1 MSATPLSLDQR
12 PGQGLT
18 PLQELA
24 LTLLRNGYY
33 PLRLEAGQK
42 KPGYSGWLDNLPTE
56 ESVIR
61 DFARPSNIGL
71 IQGVAGADNT
81 FPVTIDIDVDNGALV
96 AYVERVIGRDCPKK
110 RGKKGVS
117 FLVRAVGN
125 VESKAVH
132 LYHGGKKVPAGD
144 ILAKGKQTVIPPSIH
159 PDTQLPYQWYG
170 KLNPGNTKCQDLPI
184 IDEWDI
190 DEILAFCRNA
200 ENPIAGLDDM
210 TWKGVGGGGDTHEAC
225 VSAVAS
231 MVSRGWPDEKIH
243 ARIRRAKREACER
256 AGEAYHWPAEAK
268 TCQEWI
274 DSARLKEFDR
284 KRSKTKPSHG
294 DLANLVLAQHGA
306 VIRRDKARRDWC
318 VYNGKYW
325 EEGATEE
332 VKTLIRQC
340 LTDDQV
346 FRSVIDGVEA
356 VMRLY
361 PSVAIANDIWDADKH
376 YLNCPDGTYNLRT
389 RDRLEHTPSHFITK
403 TARVSP
409 RFDYQDSIWVK
420 AINTWFGGD
429 PVEIDYIQTLFGL
442 FLTGETKDE
451 CVAMWLGRSGAGKTK
466 MTEILSYVL
475 GDYAQTA
482 TDTAFLEVRYHPHH
496 EEIARMRGK
505 RLVFIHEV
513 EGYLNLRRVK
523 SIASG
528 EPTSASFK
536 GKDSFEF
543 RPEAKIWFVGNE
555 APPTKSSGREIQR
568 RLHVYEFTR
577 QIDDK
582 DMDLDLAE
590 KLRGEAEYV
599 LGWAM
604 DGAAKYY
611 ASGLSR
617 SPHVVESTK
626 RYFED
631 ADVLEQWIE
640 DCCIVEK
647 TSVTAVAS
655 LFESFDFW
663 ADNAGVR
670 AKFDKGRL
678 SQRLKAKGYE
688 LTRRTLVT
696 GKPAVRVIVG
706 LRLRTDDELPRKGV
720 VEEGDKF

>member
-1 MSATPLSLDQR
+1 M
-12 PGQGLT
+12 
-18 PLQELA
+18 
-24 LTLLRNGYY
+24 
-33 PLRLEAGQK
+33 
-42 KPGYSGWLDNLPTE
+42 
-56 ESVIR
+56 
-61 DFARPSNIGL
+61 
-71 IQGVAGADNT
+71 
-81 FPVTIDIDVDNGALV
+81 
-96 AYVERVIGRDCPKK
+96 
-110 RGKKGVS
+110 
-117 FLVRAVGN
+117 
-125 VESKAVH
+125 
-132 LYHGGKKVPAGD
+132 
-144 ILAKGKQTVIPPSIH
+144 
-159 PDTQLPYQWYG
+159 
-170 KLNPGNTKCQDLPI
+170 
-184 IDEWDI
+184 
-190 DEILAFCRNA
+190 
-200 ENPIAGLDDM
+200 
-210 TWKGVGGGGDTHEAC
+210 
-225 VSAVAS
+225 
-231 MVSRGWPDEKIH
+231 
-243 ARIRRAKREACER
+243 
-256 AGEAYHWPAEAK
+256 
-268 TCQEWI
+268 
-274 DSARLKEFDR
+274 
-284 KRSKTKPSHG
+284 
-294 DLANLVLAQHGA
+294 
-306 VIRRDKARRDWC
+306 
-318 VYNGKYW
+318 
-325 EEGATEE
+325 
-332 VKTLIRQC
+332 
-340 LTDDQV
+340 
-346 FRSVIDGVEA
+346 IDGVEA

-376 YLNCPDGTYNLRT
+376 YLNCPDGNYNLRT
-389 RDRLEHTPSHFITK
+389 RERLEHTPSHFITK
-403 TARVSP
+403 MARVSP

-420 AINTWFGGD
+420 AINTWFGSD

-482 TDTAFLEVRYHPHH
+482 TGTAFLEVRYHPHH